1 MTDNEKL
8 TLWLGAF
15 RYYLGRET
23 YAVSEFCDLLIRMW
37 GSLPDVTKDLIKR
50 DLDRAFESEREL
62 TRSDSGN
69 YRPLGMECDKAQW
82 ERVATLWQQEEV

>member
-23 YAVSEFCDLLIRMW
+23 YAVGEFCDLLIRVW
-37 GSLPDVTKDLIKR
+37 GSLPGVTKDLIRR
-50 DLDRAFESEREL
+50 DLDKAFESEREL
-62 TRSDSGN
+62 SKRGSN
-69 YRPLGMECDKAQW
+69 YRPLGMDCDRAQW
-82 ERVATLWQQEEV
+82 LRVAALWQQEIA